1 MISNLG
7 LLQNG
12 NVHFLERNH
21 VAALYKFSRSL
32 EGKIWNLMK
41 VGAFK
46 YKDNVVLNSD
56 LQRVSRKLI
65 WKDSKFLFLFF
76 DNGIARRGG
85 NKGQHYLHRD
95 ILSSYSV
102 RLLIG
107 YLMIIFKVEMFH
119 LNFKCIFLNYLVLR
133 IIWFLILFKKDQ
145 ILFLKVFFFRV

>member
-1 MISNLG
+1 
-7 LLQNG
+7 
-12 NVHFLERNH
+12 
-21 VAALYKFSRSL
+21 L

-85 NKGQHYLHRD
+85 NKGQHYLHRG